1 MEIQLWAIS
10 GSIYNLGLITFHLM
24 FWKIFNWKKDLRSL
38 SFINRP
44 VMQILNLSLTFV
56 FFIFAYIT
64 FFYSTELITTSL
76 GNTMLGLISIFWLFR
91 ALEQIWF
98 FGWKNKISLLF
109 FLLFIV
115 GCIIYLL
122 PLIPGVRIA
131 S

>member
-1 MEIQLWAIS
+1 MKIQLWAIS

-24 FWKIFNWKKDLRSL
+24 FWKIFNWNTDLRSL
-38 SFINRP
+38 SIINRP

-64 FFYSTELITTSL
+64 FFYSAELITTPL
-76 GNTMLGLISIFWLFR
+76 GKTLLGLISIFWLFR
-91 ALEQIWF
+91 AFQQIWF
-98 FGWKNKISLLF
+98 FGWKNITSILF
-109 FLLFIV
+109 FLLFMV

-122 PLIPGVRIA
+122 PLLEAVRIA

>member
-10 GSIYNLGLITFHLM
+10 GSIYHLGLITFHLM
-24 FWKIFNWKKDLRSL
+24 FWKIFNWKEDLSSL

-64 FFYSTELITTSL
+64 LFHSTELITTSL
-76 GNTMLGLISIFWLFR
+76 GNTLLGFISVFWLFR

-98 FGWKNKISLLF
+98 FGWKNRISLLF
-109 FLLFIV
+109 FVLFMV

-122 PLIPGVRIA
+122 PLLKAVRIA